1 MRATPKEIKSL
12 KEFVDNM
19 NFKEKARA
27 KVKELD
33 ARMAELNSLYESES
47 NQGKKSEIAKEIHSV
62 MVQTNKF
69 LKMAGADEQEMYMD

>member
-33 ARMAELNSLYESES
+33 ARMPN
-47 NQGKKSEIAKEIHSV
+47 
-62 MVQTNKF
+62 
-69 LKMAGADEQEMYMD
+69 

>member
-33 ARMAELNSLYESES
+33 ARMAELNSLYEKETDP
-47 NQGKKSEIAKEIHSV
+47 KKQREIAKEIYSV